1 MPAMSMTAPMKAT
14 PAPATPASEPARAA
28 QVVFICPNLQR
39 IMGGIKYVFRMAE
52 VLRRSGH
59 DAIAVDAVSTPPFWF
74 QTDVPVFGRDIIGQR
89 ANQVLVIGE
98 DIPGVLERNA
108 KRPQRKVMYCQ
119 NHFYAAQTATE
130 GGSYADFG
138 ITDVLCSGRAI
149 YDYIRLRHP
158 NVRAH
163 LIPCG
168 IDSAVF
174 HPRVKRERI
183 ACIPRKR
190 RIEAAYLR
198 DLFRHLHPEFRD
210 VEWLELES
218 KTEPEVAAALGES
231 TVFLSLS
238 RLEGFGLTPIE
249 AMASGCVVAGFT
261 GIGGRE
267 YATSANGFWADEDDF
282 PGCLRQLAEAIRLS
296 RDTTARATYF
306 EACAHTVSQYTPDAF
321 ERAVRAAWGEILSN
335 HA

>member
-1 MPAMSMTAPMKAT
+1 MLMTAPMKAP
-14 PAPATPASEPARAA
+14 PAPATPAQGPARAA
-28 QVVFICPNLQR
+28 QVVFICPNLNR

-52 VLRRSGH
+52 VLRRMGC
-59 DAIAVDAVSTPPFWF
+59 DAIAVDPSRAQPAWF
-74 QTDVPVFGRDIIGQR
+74 RTDVPVFDRDAIGGRAD
-89 ANQVLVIGE
+89 QVLVVGE
-98 DIPGVLERNA
+98 DIPGVLARNA

-119 NHFYAAQTATE
+119 NHFYAAQTAPA

-138 ITDVLCSGRAI
+138 ITDVLCSGRAVQ
-149 YDYIRLRHP
+149 DYIRLRHP
-158 NVRAH
+158 KVRAH

-168 IDSAVF
+168 IDPAVF
-174 HPRVKRERI
+174 HPRPKIERI
-183 ACIPRKR
+183 VCIPRKR

-198 DLFRHLHPEFRD
+198 DLFGHSHPEFRD
-210 VEWLELES
+210 VEWLLLES
-218 KTEPEVAAALGES
+218 KTEPEIAAALGES

-296 RDTTARATYF
+296 RDPSARTSYF
-306 EACAHTVSQYTPDAF
+306 EACARTVSQYTPDAF
-321 ERAVRAAWGEILSN
+321 ERAVRAVWGEILSN